1 MSELNSIGA
10 ITPADLP
17 APPQE
22 AIRVLRACADPAVT
36 SPQIAKIVT
45 NDPMLTAELLRIVNS
60 AFFGIAG
67 GVRTAAHAVTVLG
80 QRALRNLVLCIS
92 IRDALRPEA
101 MPGFDMQG
109 YWEDSLRR
117 AVAARRLAE
126 ALATSSPDECFTAG
140 LLQDFGL
147 LALFFARPRLI
158 PLWPEFRCADPETR
172 YRMELQE
179 FGATH
184 DEIGATLAS
193 AWALPEEL
201 RAALAYH
208 HTPVGTDLSP
218 AQQRLCAVCLAADW
232 MAAVYSAADKRA
244 ALTRCRELLLQQ
256 FALDADAVGRL
267 LEHIA
272 LDVSE
277 AAAALGFQIKD
288 QIAFASILREANL
301 RLVEENLSYQ
311 ELTWRLEQTLAERD
325 RYAAELQKDLELAR
339 EIQRSLL
346 PKDDPRAC
354 TVTGINIPAREV
366 SGDFFDYFTLAD
378 GRIYFNLADVS
389 GKGMNAALL
398 MAKTSGLFHC
408 LGKALHD
415 PGKLLA
421 YINGEICETAVRGM
435 FVTMTAGLYDPR
447 SGRVRL
453 VNAGHLPALYR
464 SRRGQYSEFPAQ
476 APPLGIV
483 PDMRFPESEL
493 TLDGGSL
500 YLFSDGLTEAVQ
512 ADRNRLEMAG
522 LMQLITR
529 HAGLNPQARLASLV
543 NDARQATPVLH
554 DDITLLLIEQPLAS

>member
-1 MSELNSIGA
+1 MTEPNPIGA
-10 ITPADLP
+10 IKPADLP

-36 SPQIAKIVT
+36 SPQLAKIVT

-60 AFFGIAG
+60 AFFGIEG

-109 YWEDSLRR
+109 YWEDALRR

-126 ALATSSPDECFTAG
+126 TLAIRNPDEYFTAG

-147 LALFFARPRLI
+147 LAMFFARPQII
-158 PLWPEFRCADPETR
+158 PQWPEFRGADPETR
-172 YRMELQE
+172 YQMEQQE
-179 FGATH
+179 FGTRH
-184 DEIGATLAS
+184 DDIGAMLAQ
-193 AWALPEEL
+193 AWSLPEEL
-201 RAALAYH
+201 HAALAH
-208 HTPVGTDLSP
+208 HHAAILDDLP
-218 AQQRLCAVCLAADW
+218 AAQQRLCAVCLGADW
-232 MAAVYSAADKRA
+232 MAAVYSATDKRA
-244 ALTRCRELLLQQ
+244 ALTRCRDLLAQR
-256 FALDADAVGRL
+256 FELDAENVGRL
-267 LEHIA
+267 LERIS

-288 QIAFASILREANL
+288 QTPFEDILREANL

-325 RYAAELQKDLELAR
+325 RFAAELQKDLELAR

-346 PKDDPRAC
+346 PKDELRTSAI
-354 TVTGINIPAREV
+354 TGINIPAREV
-366 SGDFFDYFTLAD
+366 SGDFFDYFTLPD

-415 PGKLLA
+415 PGKLLS
-421 YINGEICETAVRGM
+421 YINGEICETSVRGM
-435 FVTMTAGLYDPR
+435 FITMTAGLYDPR
-447 SGRVRL
+447 SGRIRL
-453 VNAGHLPALYR
+453 VNAGHMPALYR
-464 SRRGQYSEFPAQ
+464 SSRGQFREFPAQ
-476 APPLGIV
+476 APPLGIL
-483 PDMRFPESEL
+483 PGTRFPEDEL
-493 TLDGGSL
+493 ALDGGSL

-512 ADRNRLEMAG
+512 ADHNRLEMSG

-529 HAGLNPQARLASLV
+529 HAALAPDARLASMV
-543 NDARQATPVLH
+543 SDARQATPVLH
-554 DDITLLLIEQPLAS
+554 DDITLLLIEHPAAT

>member
-1 MSELNSIGA
+1 MPELNAIGA

-36 SPQIAKIVT
+36 SPQLAKIVT

-92 IRDALRPEA
+92 IRDALRPET

-109 YWEDSLRR
+109 YWEDALRR

-126 ALATSSPDECFTAG
+126 ALASSSPDECFTAG

-172 YRMELQE
+172 YRMEQQE
-179 FGATH
+179 FGTTH
-184 DEIGATLAS
+184 DQIGATLAG

-208 HTPVGTDLSP
+208 HMHLGTDLSP
-218 AQQRLCAVCLAADW
+218 AQQHLCAICRAADW

-244 ALTRCRELLLQQ
+244 ALNRCRELLLEQ

-288 QIAFASILREANL
+288 QVAFDSILREANL

-354 TVTGINIPAREV
+354 AVTGINVPAREV

-378 GRIYFNLADVS
+378 GRVYFNLADVS

-483 PDMRFPESEL
+483 ADTRFPESEL

-529 HAGLNPQARLASLV
+529 HAGLHPQARLASLV

-554 DDITLLLIEQPLAS
+554 DDITLLLIEQPLTS

>member
-36 SPQIAKIVT
+36 SPQLAKIVT

-172 YRMELQE
+172 YRMEQQE

-184 DEIGATLAS
+184 DQIGATLAS

-208 HTPVGTDLSP
+208 HTQVGTDMSP

-256 FALDADAVGRL
+256 FALDTDAVGRL

-288 QIAFASILREANL
+288 QIAFDSILREANL

-354 TVTGINIPAREV
+354 AVTGINIPAREV

>member
-1 MSELNSIGA
+1 MPELNALGA

-22 AIRVLRACADPAVT
+22 AIRVLRACADSAVT
-36 SPQIAKIVT
+36 SPQLAKIVT

-92 IRDALRPEA
+92 IRDALRPET

-109 YWEDSLRR
+109 YWEDALRR

-126 ALATSSPDECFTAG
+126 ALAGSSPDECFTAG

-172 YRMELQE
+172 YRMEQQE
-179 FGATH
+179 FDTTH
-184 DEIGATLAS
+184 DLIGATLA
-193 AWALPEEL
+193 ATWALPEEL

-208 HTPVGTDLSP
+208 HTQSGTGLSP
-218 AQQRLCAVCLAADW
+218 AQQRLCAICRAADW

-244 ALTRCRELLLQQ
+244 ALTQCRELLLEQ
-256 FALDADAVGRL
+256 FALDAEAVGRL

-288 QIAFASILREANL
+288 QVAFDSILREANL

-346 PKDDPRAC
+346 PKDDPQTRAI
-354 TVTGINIPAREV
+354 TGINVPAREV

-483 PDMRFPESEL
+483 SDTRFPESEL
-493 TLDGGSL
+493 ILDGGSL

-522 LMQLITR
+522 LIQLITR